1 MADDPR
7 PFGLIAMLLTM
18 ASIASWALSASLH
31 QVPPAA
37 DTASA
42 PVAGTYVVTVDSALQ
57 RVAVR
62 AELTVLDGR
71 LFMDSIQAQQL
82 ERGWATHIRDLVA
95 TDERGR
101 TIALE
106 ARDTSAW
113 VLRRAA
119 RRVRLRY
126 TLDLAFAR
134 APWPAGNE
142 QAGYVADDALYLVTK
157 SLFIATS
164 APGSFRVTFD
174 LPDGWRASSP
184 WAPVG
189 ADQRTFAVA
198 DATELLRNA
207 VVLGEHAEIRQRSGA
222 FTLLLALPGP
232 IAAGRDQIAP
242 VVQASVA
249 RFLKIFPQTPPTR
262 FLMTVFHGPDD
273 GEAFR
278 QSATFT
284 TADSIRPEGALVWAN
299 FITHELLHHW
309 NGQRIRGTGPNPVW
323 QWFSEGVTEYV
334 ANLALVRDGIVDE
347 AGFLKKVERHLG
359 NYLFF
364 EVSPLFPDSLTLR
377 GAGAQKT
384 RYRFAVYDGGWTAAL
399 CVDGLIREESGG
411 AHRLEDLLRL
421 LHEEHALTGKPWDAA
436 TLEELGRRLSSPSV
450 GPFIA
455 KHALRRN
462 AMPVPAC
469 LNRVGYRA
477 VTKPYGAEVYVA
489 PLADPRGEAAR
500 REWLAP

>member
-1 MADDPR
+1 MPVT
-7 PFGLIAMLLTM
+7 P
-18 ASIASWALSASLH
+18 SIATWALAASL
-31 QVPPAA
+31 QAAPTAPAA
-37 DTASA
+37 DAA
-42 PVAGTYVVTVDSALQ
+42 PVAGTYVVTVDRSL
-57 RVAVR
+57 RSVAVR

-82 ERGWATHIRDLVA
+82 ERGWATHVRDLVA
-95 TDERGR
+95 TDEGGR

-106 ARDTSAW
+106 PRDTSAW
-113 VLRRAA
+113 VLDPGAKK
-119 RRVRLRY
+119 VRLSY

-134 APWPAGNE
+134 ASWPAGNE

-157 SLFIATS
+157 SLFITTS

-174 LPDGWRASSP
+174 LPARWRASSP

-189 ADQRTFAVA
+189 ADERTFSVA

-232 IAAGRDQIAP
+232 IAAGREQITP

-249 RFLKIFPQTPPTR
+249 RFLRVFPRTPPTR

-299 FITHELLHHW
+299 FIAHELFHHW
-309 NGQRIRGTGPNPVW
+309 NGQRIRGAGPNSAW

-347 AGFLKKVERHLG
+347 ARFLKKVERHLG
-359 NYLFF
+359 NYVFF
-364 EVSPLFPDSLTLR
+364 EISPLFPDSLTLR
-377 GAGAQKT
+377 SAGAQKT

-399 CVDGLIREESGG
+399 CIDGLIREESGG

-436 TLEELGRRLSSPSV
+436 TLEVLARRLGAPSV
-450 GPFIA
+450 GPFVEN
-455 KHALRRN
+455 HTLRRN
-462 AMPVPAC
+462 PMPVAAC
-469 LNRVGYRA
+469 LSRMGYRA

-489 PLADPRGEAAR
+489 PLADPRGAAAR